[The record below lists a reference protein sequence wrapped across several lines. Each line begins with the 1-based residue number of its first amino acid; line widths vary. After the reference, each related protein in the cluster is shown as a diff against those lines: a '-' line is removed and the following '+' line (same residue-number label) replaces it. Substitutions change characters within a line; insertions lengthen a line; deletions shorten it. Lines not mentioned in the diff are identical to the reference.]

1 MRLVSY
7 HDGEGV
13 RHGVLADPESEQ
25 RILDLGAGDLLNLL
39 ESGDDWMDRAHAAS
53 TSKSVALSSVRLL
66 APLRR
71 PPKLLA
77 LAGNYQEH
85 VRESKVADVQKARA
99 VPLLFLKPSTSIVA
113 AGEPVYAPDI
123 SDAVDYELELA
134 VVIGR
139 RCKGIQV
146 ADALGVVAGYMVAND
161 ITARVV
167 DWGVERGE
175 VTPRMAFFDWL
186 NGKWP
191 DSFAPMGPYIVTAD
205 QVPDPQ
211 SRAMRL
217 SVNGA
222 VRQEAST
229 GDMIFTV
236 AETIAFCARFMTLE
250 PGDVILTGTP
260 SGVGATTRTYLQ
272 PGDRMEAWIE
282 GIGTLVTPVIAAEG
296 GG

>member
-1 MRLVSY
+1 MKLVSY
-7 HDGEGV
+7 RLADAL
-13 RHGVLADPESEQ
+13 RHGVLVGPAGEQ
-25 RILDLGAGDLLNLL
+25 RIHDLGPGDLLTLL
-39 ESGDDWMDRAHAAS
+39 ESGDYWLARAHAAS
-53 TSKSVALSSVRLL
+53 TADALPLSSVQLR

-85 VRESKVADVQKARA
+85 VRESRVADVQKKNA
-99 VPLLFLKPSTSIVA
+99 VPLLFLKPSTAIV
-113 AGEPVYAPDI
+113 GPDEPIYAPEI

-134 VVIGR
+134 VVIGKH
-139 RCKGIQV
+139 CKHV
-146 ADALGVVAGYMVAND
+146 DTADALGVVAGYMIAND
-161 ITARVV
+161 ISARVI

-205 QVPDPQ
+205 DVPDPQ
-211 SRAMRL
+211 SLAMRL
-217 SVNGA
+217 TVNGA

-236 AETIAFCARFMTLE
+236 AETIAFCSRFMTLE

-260 SGVGATTRTYLQ
+260 SGVGATTQTYLQ
-272 PGDRMEAWIE
+272 PGDRMEAWID
-282 GIGTLVTPVIAAEG
+282 GLGTLNTPVVAADG
-296 GG
+296 SA